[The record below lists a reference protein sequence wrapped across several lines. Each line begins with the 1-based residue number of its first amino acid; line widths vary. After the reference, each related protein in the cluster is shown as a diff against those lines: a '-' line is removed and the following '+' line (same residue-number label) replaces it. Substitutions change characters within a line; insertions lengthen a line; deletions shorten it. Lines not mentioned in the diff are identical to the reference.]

1 MIFLDTNICIYV
13 MRGAPSALLEKF
25 DSFSGQLHVCSIVV
39 AELEFGVINSLKK
52 ERNARALEALLE
64 RLGVIDWDRACAKA
78 YARVRFATRKQP
90 IGSEDTMIAACA
102 LAHESLLVTNNTDE
116 FKRVPGLVVENWV

>member
-1 MIFLDTNICIYV
+1 MIFLDANICTYV
-13 MRGAPSALLEKF
+13 MRGAPSALLEKS

-64 RLGVIDWDRACAKA
+64 RLGSSIGIEPAPRRMHVFALPPESNLLDRK
-78 YARVRFATRKQP
+78 TR
-90 IGSEDTMIAACA
+90 
-102 LAHESLLVTNNTDE
+102 
-116 FKRVPGLVVENWV
+116 